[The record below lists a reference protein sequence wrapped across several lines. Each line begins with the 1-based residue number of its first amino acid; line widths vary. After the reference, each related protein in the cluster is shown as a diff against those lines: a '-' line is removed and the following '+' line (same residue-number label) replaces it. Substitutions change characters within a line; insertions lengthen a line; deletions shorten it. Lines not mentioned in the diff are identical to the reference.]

1 MNRAAD
7 HVAEARA
14 EAAGRHSGRS
24 RASILTV
31 ALILVALAVALGT
44 LIEPTGAEPDT
55 PRLAVARTSGE
66 VTIENSLEGYPIVS
80 MEDMKPGDTAS
91 GEVTLTNTG
100 TARGHFYLAPQDLVD
115 TPGPGGDG
123 LAEHLIVRVSLD
135 KDGKVSRKYGGLLSK
150 MGTRKA
156 GRFRPGETGTYTFEA
171 IAKDTGIPAPPTLSR
186 PYRGDNKYQDSE
198 ASVTFGWSTSP

>member
-1 MNRAAD
+1 M
-7 HVAEARA
+7 
-14 EAAGRHSGRS
+14 RS
-24 RASILTV
+24 RTPP
-31 ALILVALAVALGT
+31 T
-44 LIEPTGAEPDT
+44 LD
-55 PRLAVARTSGE
+55 V
-66 VTIENSLEGYPIVS
+66 VTRDGDVEIWNSLEGYPIVS

-91 GEVTLTNTG
+91 GEVTLENTG

-135 KDGKVSRKYGGLLSK
+135 KDGKVSKKYGGLLSK

-171 IAKDTGIPAPPTLSR
+171 IAKDTGTPARPTKSH
-186 PYRGDNKYQDSE
+186 PVRGDNKYQGSL
-198 ASVTFGWSTSP
+198 ASVTFGWAPSR